1 MPAMKTKT
9 YLIIGNG
16 VAGTTA
22 AETIRKQD
30 PTGSITILS
39 EEDIPFYYRIRLND
53 FIAGEVSED
62 KLIAKKKAWYQEQR
76 LELRLNTRIAGLD
89 AAAQRLTSD
98 RGEKL
103 SFDRLLLATGSHSF
117 LPPIKG
123 IGQQG
128 VFALRHIKDAR
139 AILAQAG
146 KSEEVILIG
155 GGLLG
160 LEAGN
165 ALRRLGKKVTV
176 VEFFPRLL
184 PRQLDSKGA
193 KRLQKLM
200 EKMGFAFRLSA
211 MTKTITH
218 SSTGKVDGIVLEG
231 GDTLPGQMVI
241 VSAGVRPNLEL
252 AQSGGLDCDKGVTV
266 NDRLETSANGI
277 YAAGDVAEHQGVVSG
292 IWPAAMQQGKVAGA
306 NMAGGEALYQG
317 ATMSNILKVAGIDVA
332 AAGNID
338 AEGRYEAQ
346 VVSSGSIYKKLVIE
360 NNRIIGC
367 VMVGDTANFSTITRY
382 ITEQRDITTLKNSL
396 L

>member
-1 MPAMKTKT
+1 MKTKT

-22 AETIRKQD
+22 AEAIRKQD
-30 PTGSITILS
+30 PAGSVTILS
-39 EEDIPFYYRIRLND
+39 EEDIPFYYRIRLNE

-76 LELRLNTRIAGLD
+76 IELRLNTRIARLE
-89 AAAQRLTSD
+89 AAAKQLTTGS
-98 RGEKL
+98 GEKL

-117 LPPIKG
+117 LPPIEG
-123 IGQQG
+123 IDRQG

-165 ALRRLGKKVTV
+165 ALRRLGKQVTV

-218 SSTGKVDGIVLEG
+218 STGKVDGIVLEG

-241 VSAGVRPNLEL
+241 VSAGVRANLEL
-252 AQSGGLDCDKGVTV
+252 AQSGGLACDKGVTV

-277 YAAGDVAEHQGVVSG
+277 YAAGDVAEHRGVVSG
-292 IWPAAMQQGKVAGA
+292 IWPAAMQQGRVAGA
-306 NMAGGEALYQG
+306 NMAGGEAAYQG

-338 AEGRYEAQ
+338 AEGRHESQ
-346 VVSSGSIYKKLVIE
+346 VVSSGSVYKKLVIE
-360 NNRIIGC
+360 NNQIIGC
-367 VMVGDTANFSTITRY
+367 VMVGDTKNFNTITRY
-382 ITEQRDITTLKNSL
+382 IKEKRDIGTLKNTL

>member
-1 MPAMKTKT
+1 MKTKT

-16 VAGTTA
+16 VAGTSA
-22 AETIRKQD
+22 AEAIRQQD
-30 PTGSITILS
+30 PKGSITILS

-53 FIAGEVSED
+53 FIAGEVGED
-62 KLIAKKKAWYQEQR
+62 KLIAKKAAWYQEQR
-76 LELRLNTRIAGLD
+76 IGLRLNTRITGLD
-89 AAAQRLTSD
+89 AAGKRLTTAT
-98 RGEKL
+98 GEAL
-103 SFDRLLLATGSHSF
+103 AFDRLLLATGSHSF
-117 LPPIKG
+117 LPPIEG

-139 AILAQAG
+139 AILAQAP
-146 KSEEVILIG
+146 KSEETILIG

-165 ALRRLGKKVTV
+165 ALRKLGKKVTV

-184 PRQLDSKGA
+184 PRQLDDKGA

-200 EKMGFAFRLSA
+200 EKMGFSFRLA
-211 MTKTITH
+211 AITKTITG
-218 SSTGKVDGIVLEG
+218 SNGRAEGIVLEG

-252 AQSGGLDCDKGVTV
+252 AKTGGLDCDKGIKV
-266 NDRLETSANGI
+266 NDRLETSVSGI

-306 NMAGGEALYQG
+306 NMADGEAEYHG
-317 ATMSNILKVAGIDVA
+317 TTMSNILKVAGIDVA

-346 VVSSGSIYKKLVIE
+346 VVTSGSVYKKLVIE
-360 NNRIIGC
+360 NNRLIGC
-367 VMVGDTANFSTITRY
+367 VMVGDTKNFNTITRY
-382 ITEQRDITTLKNSL
+382 ITEKRDIGTLKNTL

>member
-1 MPAMKTKT
+1 MKT

-39 EEDIPFYYRIRLND
+39 EEDIPFYYRIRLNE
-53 FIAGEVSED
+53 FIAGDVGED
-62 KLIAKKKAWYQEQR
+62 KLSAKKEAWYQEQR
-76 LELRLNTRIAGLD
+76 LDLRLNTRVIGLD
-89 AAAQRLTSD
+89 AAGKQLTTET
-98 RGEKL
+98 GEKF

-117 LPPIKG
+117 LPPMEG
-123 IGQQG
+123 IAQQG
-128 VFALRHIKDAR
+128 VFSLRHIKDAR
-139 AILAQAG
+139 AILAQAK
-146 KSEEVILIG
+146 KSEGVILIG

-218 SSTGKVDGIVLEG
+218 SNGQANGIVLEG
-231 GDTLPGQMVI
+231 GDILPGQMVI

-252 AQSGGLDCDKGVTV
+252 AQSGDLACDKGVTV
-266 NDRLETSANGI
+266 NDRLETSAKGI
-277 YAAGDVAEHQGVVSG
+277 YAAGDVAEHRGVVSG
-292 IWPAAMQQGKVAGA
+292 IWPAAMQQGRVAGA
-306 NMAGGEALYQG
+306 NMAGGEAAYQG

-338 AEGRYEAQ
+338 AEGRHESQ
-346 VVSSGSIYKKLVIE
+346 VVSSGSVYKKLVIE
-360 NNRIIGC
+360 NNQIIGC
-367 VMVGDTANFSTITRY
+367 VMVGDTKNFNTITRY
-382 ITEQRDITTLKNSL
+382 IKEKRDIGTLKNTL

>member
-1 MPAMKTKT
+1 MKT

-22 AETIRKQD
+22 AEAIRQQD
-30 PTGSITILS
+30 PKGSITILS

-53 FIAGEVSED
+53 FIAGEVGED
-62 KLIAKKKAWYQEQR
+62 KLIAKKEAWYEEQR
-76 LELRLNTRIAGLD
+76 IGLRLNTRITGLD
-89 AAAQRLTSD
+89 AAGKRLTTD
-98 RGEKL
+98 NGEAL
-103 SFDRLLLATGSHSF
+103 PFDRLLLATGSHSF
-117 LPPIKG
+117 LPPIEG
-123 IGQQG
+123 IGQEG

-139 AILAQAG
+139 AILAQAQ

-165 ALRRLGKKVTV
+165 ALRKLGKKVTV

-184 PRQLDSKGA
+184 PRQLDAKGA
-193 KRLQKLM
+193 TRLQKLM
-200 EKMGFAFRLSA
+200 EKMSFRFRLSA
-211 MTKTITH
+211 ITKTITG
-218 SSTGKVDGIVLEG
+218 SNGRADGIVLEG
-231 GDTLPGQMVI
+231 GDTLPGQMII

-252 AQSGGLDCDKGVTV
+252 AKSSGLDCDKGVKV
-266 NDRLETSANGI
+266 NDRLETSVSDI

-306 NMAGGEALYQG
+306 NMAGGEMQYNG
-317 ATMSNILKVAGIDVA
+317 TTMSNILKVAGIDVA

-338 AEGRYEAQ
+338 AEGRYESQ
-346 VVSSGSIYKKLVIE
+346 VVSSGSVYKKLVIE
-360 NNRIIGC
+360 NNRLIGC
-367 VMVGDTANFSTITRY
+367 VMVGDTKNFNTITRY
-382 ITEQRDITTLKNSL
+382 ITEQRDIGTLKNSL

>member
-1 MPAMKTKT
+1 MKTNT

-30 PTGSITILS
+30 PAGNITILS

-76 LELRLNTRIAGLD
+76 IELRLNTRIARLE
-89 AAAQRLTSD
+89 AAAKQLTTGS
-98 RGEKL
+98 GEKL

-117 LPPIKG
+117 LPPIEG
-123 IGQQG
+123 ITQQG

-146 KSEEVILIG
+146 NSEEVILIG

-218 SSTGKVDGIVLEG
+218 STGKVDGIVLEG

-252 AQSGGLDCDKGVTV
+252 AQSGGLACDKGVTV
-266 NDRLETSANGI
+266 NDRLETSAKGI
-277 YAAGDVAEHQGVVSG
+277 YAAGDVAEHRGVVSG

-306 NMAGGEALYQG
+306 NMAGGEAVYQG

-338 AEGRYEAQ
+338 AEGRYESQ
-346 VVSSGSIYKKLVIE
+346 VVSSGSMYKKLVIE
-360 NNRIIGC
+360 NNRLIGC
-367 VMVGDTANFSTITRY
+367 VMVGDTKNFNTITRY
-382 ITEQRDITTLKNSL
+382 ITEQRDITMLKNSL

>member
-1 MPAMKTKT
+1 MKTNT

-22 AETIRKQD
+22 AEAIRRQD
-30 PTGSITILS
+30 SEGSITLLS
-39 EEDIPFYYRIRLND
+39 EEDIPFYYRIRLNE
-53 FIAGEVSED
+53 FIAGDIDEE
-62 KLIAKKKAWYQEQR
+62 KLSAKKKAWYQEQR
-76 LELRLNTRIAGLD
+76 IELRLNTRISGLD
-89 AAAQRLTSD
+89 ATAQRLTTDS
-98 RGEKL
+98 GEKL

-117 LPPIKG
+117 LPPMEG
-123 IGQQG
+123 IDQQG
-128 VFALRHIKDAR
+128 VFSLRHIKDAR
-139 AILAQAG
+139 AILAQAE
-146 KSEEVILIG
+146 KSEAVILIG

-193 KRLQKLM
+193 ARLQELL

-211 MTKTITH
+211 MTKTITG
-218 SSTGKVDGIVLEG
+218 SKGRANGIVLEG
-231 GDTLPGQMVI
+231 GETLPGQMVI

-252 AQSGGLDCDKGVTV
+252 AKDGGLACDKGIKV
-266 NDRLETSANGI
+266 NDRLETSATDI
-277 YAAGDVAEHQGVVSG
+277 YAAGDVAEHRGVVSG

-306 NMAGGEALYQG
+306 NMAGGEATYQG

-367 VMVGDTANFSTITRY
+367 VMVGDTAHFNTITRY
-382 ITEQRDITTLKNSL
+382 ITEQRDIGTLKNSL

>member
-1 MPAMKTKT
+1 MKTNT

-22 AETIRKQD
+22 AEAIRKQD
-30 PTGSITILS
+30 PAGGITILS

-76 LELRLNTRIAGLD
+76 IELRLNTRISGLD
-89 AAAQRLTSD
+89 ATAQRLTTDS
-98 RGEKL
+98 GKKL

-117 LPPIKG
+117 LPPIEG
-123 IGQQG
+123 IDQQG

-146 KSEEVILIG
+146 NSEEVILIG

-218 SSTGKVDGIVLEG
+218 STGKVDGIVLEG

-252 AQSGGLDCDKGVTV
+252 AQSGGLACDKGVTV
-266 NDRLETSANGI
+266 NDRLETSAKGI
-277 YAAGDVAEHQGVVSG
+277 YAAGDVAEHRGVVSG

-306 NMAGGEALYQG
+306 NMAGGEAVYQG

-338 AEGRYEAQ
+338 AEGRHEAQ
-346 VVSSGSIYKKLVIE
+346 VVSSGSMYKKLVIE

-367 VMVGDTANFSTITRY
+367 VMVGDTANFNTITRY

>member
-1 MPAMKTKT
+1 MKTKA
-9 YLIIGNG
+9 YLIVGNG

-22 AETIRKQD
+22 AEALRRQD
-30 PTGSITILS
+30 PEGSITILS
-39 EEDIPFYYRIRLND
+39 EEDIPFYYRIRLNE
-53 FIAGEVSED
+53 FIAGDIGED
-62 KLIAKKKAWYQEQR
+62 KLSAKKEAWYQEQR
-76 LELRLNTRIAGLD
+76 LDLRLKTRITGLD
-89 AAAQRLTSD
+89 AVTKQLTTET
-98 RGEKL
+98 GEKL

-117 LPPIKG
+117 LPPIEG
-123 IGQQG
+123 IDQQG

-139 AILAQAG
+139 AILAQAE
-146 KSEEVILIG
+146 KSEAVILIG

-193 KRLQKLM
+193 ARLQELL

-211 MTKTITH
+211 MTKTITG
-218 SSTGKVDGIVLEG
+218 SNGRANGIVLEG
-231 GDTLPGQMVI
+231 GEALPGQMVI

-252 AQSGGLDCDKGVTV
+252 AKAGGLACDKGITV
-266 NDRLETSANGI
+266 NDRLETSASDI
-277 YAAGDVAEHQGVVSG
+277 YAAGDVAEHRGVVSG

-306 NMAGGEALYQG
+306 NMAGGEAAYQG
-317 ATMSNILKVAGIDVA
+317 TTMSNILKVAGIDVA

-346 VVSSGSIYKKLVIE
+346 IVSSDTVYKKLVIE
-360 NNRIIGC
+360 NNRLIGC
-367 VMVGDTANFSTITRY
+367 IMVGDTKNFNTITRY
-382 ITEQRDITTLKNSL
+382 ITEQRDIGTLKNTL

>member
-1 MPAMKTKT
+1 MKT

-22 AETIRKQD
+22 AEAIRQQD
-30 PTGSITILS
+30 PKGSIMILS

-53 FIAGEVSED
+53 FIAGDVDED
-62 KLIAKKKAWYQEQR
+62 KLIAKKADWYEEQR
-76 LELRLNTRIAGLD
+76 IDLRLNTRIIGLD
-89 AAAQRLTSD
+89 TAGKHLTTDS
-98 RGEKL
+98 GEKL
-103 SFDRLLLATGSHSF
+103 PFDRLLLATGSHSF
-117 LPPIKG
+117 LPPIEG

-139 AILAQAG
+139 AILTQAK
-146 KSEEVILIG
+146 KSEEMILIG

-165 ALRRLGKKVTV
+165 ALRKLGKKVTV

-200 EKMGFAFRLSA
+200 EKMGFSFYLSA
-211 MTKTITH
+211 ITKTITG
-218 SSTGKVDGIVLEG
+218 SNGQADGIVLEG
-231 GDTLPGQMVI
+231 GDTLRGQMVI

-252 AQSGGLDCDKGVTV
+252 AKSAGLDCDKGVKV
-266 NDRLETSANGI
+266 NDRLETSAEAI

-306 NMAGGEALYQG
+306 NMGGGEAPQYNG
-317 ATMSNILKVAGIDVA
+317 TTMSNILKVAGIDVA

-338 AEGRYEAQ
+338 AESRHESR
-346 VVSSGSIYKKLVIE
+346 VVTSDTVYKKLVIE

-367 VMVGDTANFSTITRY
+367 VMVGDTKNFNTITRY
-382 ITEQRDITTLKNSL
+382 ITEQRDIGTLKNSL

>member
-1 MPAMKTKT
+1 MPAMKTNT

-22 AETIRKQD
+22 AEAIRKQD
-30 PTGSITILS
+30 PAGGITILS

-76 LELRLNTRIAGLD
+76 IELRLNTRISGLD
-89 AAAQRLTSD
+89 ATAQRLTTDS
-98 RGEKL
+98 GKKL

-117 LPPIKG
+117 LPPIEG
-123 IGQQG
+123 ITQQG

-146 KSEEVILIG
+146 NSEEVILIG

-218 SSTGKVDGIVLEG
+218 STGKVDGIILEG

-252 AQSGGLDCDKGVTV
+252 AQSGDLACDKGVTV
-266 NDRLETSANGI
+266 NDRLETSAKGI
-277 YAAGDVAEHQGVVSG
+277 YAAGDVAEHRGVVSG

-306 NMAGGEALYQG
+306 NMAGGEAVYQG

-346 VVSSGSIYKKLVIE
+346 MVSSGSMYKKLVIE

-367 VMVGDTANFSTITRY
+367 VMVGDTKNFNAITRY

>member
-1 MPAMKTKT
+1 MKTKT

-22 AETIRKQD
+22 AEAIRKQD
-30 PTGSITILS
+30 PAGSVTILS
-39 EEDIPFYYRIRLND
+39 EEDIPFYYRIRLNE

-76 LELRLNTRIAGLD
+76 IELRLNTRIARLE
-89 AAAQRLTSD
+89 AAAKQLTTGS
-98 RGEKL
+98 GEKL

-117 LPPIKG
+117 LPPIEG
-123 IGQQG
+123 IDQQG
-128 VFALRHIKDAR
+128 VFALRHIKDAH
-139 AILAQAG
+139 
-146 KSEEVILIG
+146 
-155 GGLLG
+155 
-160 LEAGN
+160 
-165 ALRRLGKKVTV
+165 ALRRLGKQVTV

-218 SSTGKVDGIVLEG
+218 SNGQANGIVLEG
-231 GDTLPGQMVI
+231 GDILPGQMVI

-252 AQSGGLDCDKGVTV
+252 AQSGGLACDKGVTV

-277 YAAGDVAEHQGVVSG
+277 YAAGDVAEHRGVVSG
-292 IWPAAMQQGKVAGA
+292 IWPAAMQQGRVAGA
-306 NMAGGEALYQG
+306 NMAGGEAAYQG

-338 AEGRYEAQ
+338 AEGRHESQ
-346 VVSSGSIYKKLVIE
+346 VVSSGSVYKKLVIE
-360 NNRIIGC
+360 NNQIIGC
-367 VMVGDTANFSTITRY
+367 VMVGDTKNFNTITRY
-382 ITEQRDITTLKNSL
+382 IKEKRDIGTLKNTL

>member
-1 MPAMKTKT
+1 MKTTT
-9 YLIIGNG
+9 YLILGNG

-22 AETIRKQD
+22 AEAIRRQD
-30 PTGSITILS
+30 PEGRITILS
-39 EEDIPFYYRIRLND
+39 EEDIPFYYRIRLNE
-53 FIAGEVSED
+53 FIAGDIGED
-62 KLIAKKKAWYQEQR
+62 KLNAKKESWYQEQR
-76 LELRLNTRIAGLD
+76 LDLRLNTRIIGLD
-89 AAAQRLTSD
+89 VAAKQLTTES
-98 RGEKL
+98 GEKL

-117 LPPIKG
+117 LPPMEG
-123 IGQQG
+123 IAQQG
-128 VFALRHIKDAR
+128 VFSLRHIKDAR
-139 AILAQAG
+139 AILAQAE
-146 KSEEVILIG
+146 KSEAVILIG

-193 KRLQKLM
+193 ARLQEIM

-211 MTKTITH
+211 MTKTITG
-218 SSTGKVDGIVLEG
+218 SNGQADGIVLEG
-231 GDTLPGQMVI
+231 GEALPGRMVI

-252 AQSGGLDCDKGVTV
+252 AKGGGLACDKGITV
-266 NDRLETSANGI
+266 NDRLETSATDI
-277 YAAGDVAEHQGVVSG
+277 YAAGDVAEHRGVVSG

-306 NMAGGEALYQG
+306 NMAGGEAAYQG
-317 ATMSNILKVAGIDVA
+317 TTMSNILKVAGIDVA

-346 VVSSGSIYKKLVIE
+346 VVTSDTVYKKLVIE
-360 NNRIIGC
+360 NNRLIGC
-367 VMVGDTANFSTITRY
+367 IMVGDTKNFNTITRY
-382 ITEQRDITTLKNSL
+382 ITEQRDIGTLKNSL

>member
-1 MPAMKTKT
+1 MKT

-16 VAGTTA
+16 VAGTSA
-22 AETIRKQD
+22 AEAIRQQD
-30 PTGSITILS
+30 PKGNITILS

-53 FIAGEVSED
+53 FISGDVGED
-62 KLIAKKKAWYQEQR
+62 KLIAKKEAWYQEQR
-76 LELRLNTRIAGLD
+76 IDLRLNTRITTLD
-89 AAAQRLTSD
+89 AAGKRLTTAS
-98 RGEKL
+98 GEAL
-103 SFDRLLLATGSHSF
+103 PFDRLLLATGSHSF
-117 LPPIKG
+117 LPPIEG

-139 AILAQAG
+139 AILAQAE

-165 ALRRLGKKVTV
+165 ALRKLGKKVTV

-184 PRQLDSKGA
+184 PRQLDDKGA

-200 EKMGFAFRLSA
+200 EKMGFSFRLSA
-211 MTKTITH
+211 ITKTITG
-218 SSTGKVDGIVLEG
+218 SNGRADGIVLEG
-231 GDTLPGQMVI
+231 GDALKGQMVI

-252 AQSGGLDCDKGVTV
+252 AKIGGLDCDKGVKV
-266 NDRLETSANGI
+266 NNRLETSASDI

-292 IWPAAMQQGKVAGA
+292 IWPAAMQQGKVAGT
-306 NMAGGEALYQG
+306 NMSGGEVQYNG
-317 ATMSNILKVAGIDVA
+317 TTMSNILKVAGIDVA

-338 AEGRYEAQ
+338 AEGRYESQ
-346 VVSSGSIYKKLVIE
+346 VVSSGSVYKKLVIE
-360 NNRIIGC
+360 NNRVIGC
-367 VMVGDTANFSTITRY
+367 IMVGDTKNFNTITRY
-382 ITEQRDITTLKNSL
+382 ITEQRDIGTLKNSL

>member
-1 MPAMKTKT
+1 MKT

-16 VAGTTA
+16 AAGTSA
-22 AETIRKQD
+22 AEAIRQQD
-30 PTGSITILS
+30 PKGGITILS

-53 FIAGEVSED
+53 FIAGDVGED
-62 KLIAKKKAWYQEQR
+62 KLIAKKEAWYQEQR
-76 LELRLNTRIAGLD
+76 IDLRLNTRITGLD
-89 AAAQRLTSD
+89 AAGKRLTTET
-98 RGEKL
+98 GETL
-103 SFDRLLLATGSHSF
+103 TFDRLLLATGSHSF
-117 LPPIKG
+117 LPPIEG

-139 AILAQAG
+139 AILAQAK

-165 ALRRLGKKVTV
+165 ALRKLGKKVTV

-184 PRQLDSKGA
+184 PRQLDAKGA
-193 KRLQKLM
+193 TRLQKLM
-200 EKMGFAFRLSA
+200 EKMGFSFRLSA
-211 MTKTITH
+211 ITKTITG
-218 SSTGKVDGIVLEG
+218 SNGRADGIVLEG

-252 AQSGGLDCDKGVTV
+252 AKSSGLDCDKGVKV
-266 NDRLETSANGI
+266 NDRLETSATGI
-277 YAAGDVAEHQGVVSG
+277 YAAGDLAEHQGVVSG

-306 NMAGGEALYQG
+306 NMAGGEVQYNG
-317 ATMSNILKVAGIDVA
+317 TTMSNILKVAGIDVA

-338 AEGRYEAQ
+338 AEGRYESQ
-346 VVSSGSIYKKLVIE
+346 VVTSGSVYKKLVIE
-360 NNRIIGC
+360 NNRLIGC
-367 VMVGDTANFSTITRY
+367 IMVGDTKNFNTITRY
-382 ITEQRDITTLKNSL
+382 ITEQRDIGTLKNSL

>member
-1 MPAMKTKT
+1 MSAMKTT
-9 YLIIGNG
+9 AYLIIGNG
-16 VAGTTA
+16 VAGTSA
-22 AETIRKQD
+22 AEAIRQQD
-30 PTGSITILS
+30 PKGRIAILS

-53 FIAGEVSED
+53 FIAGDVGEE
-62 KLIAKKKAWYQEQR
+62 KLIAKKAAWYQEQQID
-76 LELRLNTRIAGLD
+76 LRINTRITKLD
-89 AAAQRLTSD
+89 AVAKKLTTDS
-98 RGEKL
+98 GETL
-103 SFDRLLLATGSHSF
+103 PFDRLLLATGSHSF
-117 LPPIKG
+117 LPPIEG

-139 AILAQAG
+139 SILAQAA
-146 KSEEVILIG
+146 KSEAVILIG

-165 ALRRLGKKVTV
+165 ALRKLGKKVTV

-184 PRQLDSKGA
+184 PRQLDDKGA

-200 EKMGFAFRLSA
+200 EKMGFSFRLSA
-211 MTKTITH
+211 ITKTIT
-218 SSTGKVDGIVLEG
+218 GNNGQADGIVLEG
-231 GDTLPGQMVI
+231 GDTLPGQMII

-252 AQSGGLDCDKGVTV
+252 AKSGGLDCDKGVKV
-266 NDRLETSANGI
+266 NARLETSVEGI

-306 NMAGGEALYQG
+306 NMAGGEVRYNG
-317 ATMSNILKVAGIDVA
+317 TTMSNILKVAGIDVA

-338 AEGRYEAQ
+338 AEGKFESQ
-346 VVSSGSIYKKLVIE
+346 VVSSGSVYKKLVIE

-367 VMVGDTANFSTITRY
+367 IMVGDTKNFNTITRY
-382 ITEQRDITTLKNSL
+382 ITEQRDIGTLKNSL

>member
-1 MPAMKTKT
+1 MKTKT

>member
-1 MPAMKTKT
+1 MKT

-30 PTGSITILS
+30 PTGNITILS
-39 EEDIPFYYRIRLND
+39 EEDIPFYYRIRLNE
-53 FIAGEVSED
+53 FIAGDVGED
-62 KLIAKKKAWYQEQR
+62 KLSAKKESWYQEQR
-76 LELRLNTRIAGLD
+76 LDLRLNTRIIGLD
-89 AAAQRLTSD
+89 AAGKQLTTET
-98 RGEKL
+98 GEKF

-117 LPPIKG
+117 LPPMEG
-123 IGQQG
+123 IAQQG
-128 VFALRHIKDAR
+128 VFSLRHIKDAR
-139 AILAQAG
+139 AILAQAK
-146 KSEEVILIG
+146 KSEGVILIG

-193 KRLQKLM
+193 ARLQEIM

-211 MTKTITH
+211 MTKTITG
-218 SSTGKVDGIVLEG
+218 SNGRANGIVLEG
-231 GDTLPGQMVI
+231 GEALPGQMVI

-252 AQSGGLDCDKGVTV
+252 AKAGGLACDKGITV
-266 NDRLETSANGI
+266 NDRLETSASDI
-277 YAAGDVAEHQGVVSG
+277 YAAGDVAEHRGVVSG

-306 NMAGGEALYQG
+306 NMAGGEAAYQG
-317 ATMSNILKVAGIDVA
+317 TTMSNILKVAGIDVA

-346 VVSSGSIYKKLVIE
+346 IVSSDTVYKKLVIE
-360 NNRIIGC
+360 NNRLIGC
-367 VMVGDTANFSTITRY
+367 IMVGDTKNFNTITRY
-382 ITEQRDITTLKNSL
+382 ITEQRDIGTLKNTL

>member
-1 MPAMKTKT
+1 MKN

-22 AETIRKQD
+22 AEAIRKQD

-39 EEDIPFYYRIRLND
+39 EEDIPFYYRIRLNE
-53 FIAGEVSED
+53 FIAGEVGED
-62 KLIAKKKAWYQEQR
+62 KLSAKKEAWYQEQR
-76 LELRLNTRIAGLD
+76 LDLRINTRVIGLD
-89 AAAQRLTSD
+89 TAAKQLTTET
-98 RGEKL
+98 GEKL

-117 LPPIKG
+117 RPPMAG
-123 IGQQG
+123 IDQQG
-128 VFALRHIKDAR
+128 VFSLRHIKDAR
-139 AILAQAG
+139 AILAQAE

-165 ALRRLGKKVTV
+165 ALRKLGKKITV

-193 KRLQKLM
+193 ARLQELM

-211 MTKTITH
+211 MTKTITGGNGRA
-218 SSTGKVDGIVLEG
+218 SGIVLEG
-231 GDTLPGQMVI
+231 GETLPGQMVI
-241 VSAGVRPNLEL
+241 ISAGVRPNLEL
-252 AQSGGLDCDKGVTV
+252 AKGGGLACDKGVLV
-266 NDRLETSANGI
+266 NDRLETSATDI
-277 YAAGDVAEHQGVVSG
+277 YAAGDVAEHRGVVSG

-306 NMAGGEALYQG
+306 NMAGGEAAYQG
-317 ATMSNILKVAGIDVA
+317 TTMSNILKVAGIDVA

-346 VVSSGSIYKKLVIE
+346 VVSSDTVYKKLVIE
-360 NNRIIGC
+360 NNRLIGC
-367 VMVGDTANFSTITRY
+367 VMVGDTKNFNTITRF
-382 ITEQRDITTLKNSL
+382 ITEQRDIGTLKNTL